1 VSNPTAKLRFL
12 SGKLE
17 GKAYPLTKALILGRA
32 PGINGR
38 IPNDS
43 KVSREHAKIY
53 PQGVDFYIVDL
64 NSSNGTQVND
74 APVTRRLL
82 HDGDEVTIGET
93 RFRFENPP
101 EVQKAA
107 AEPAAPVEKPKPK
120 PVTREVIDL
129 TKAPEPTKSSP
140 AGALSM
146 DEIVVKDRA
155 LQFSKEATRKKP
167 NALLDDMG
175 QRPFLYQAA
184 MGLVVL
190 ALAIGFVGVGLKLA
204 GVIGG
209 GGE

>member
-1 VSNPTAKLRFL
+1 VSTSTAKLRFL
-12 SGKLE
+12 TGKLE

-38 IPNDS
+38 IPDDV
-43 KVSREHAKIY
+43 KVSREHSKIF

-64 NSSNGTQVND
+64 NSRNGTQVND
-74 APVTRRLL
+74 ATVTRRLL

-101 EVQKAA
+101 AA
-107 AEPAAPVEKPKPK
+107 RGAVDQVKPAEKQKPK
-120 PVTREVIDL
+120 PVMREVIDL
-129 TKAPEPTKSSP
+129 TKAPEVKSAP
-140 AGALSM
+140 AGALHM

-155 LQFSKEATRKKP
+155 LQFSKHDGRKKP
-167 NALLDDMG
+167 NALFDDMG

-184 MGLVVL
+184 MGLVIL
-190 ALAIGFVGVGLKLA
+190 TLSIGFVLLGLKLA